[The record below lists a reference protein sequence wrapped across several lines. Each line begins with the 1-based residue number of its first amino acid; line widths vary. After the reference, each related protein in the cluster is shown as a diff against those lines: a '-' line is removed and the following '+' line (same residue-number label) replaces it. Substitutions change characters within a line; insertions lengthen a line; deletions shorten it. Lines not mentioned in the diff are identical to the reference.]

1 MRTTERTPS
10 AFARF
15 VRVTSLGSRPRA
27 EELAVRTGLSGLHIV
42 CRHSVRDHGGVTV
55 AAAFV
60 VFFTRCLSLSWQDAD
75 PVRAFSALRDTSL
88 PHHYWPGPHAAMGVH
103 GLWPLLHPVARP
115 VALETMGGKKLAIDS
130 SIWLYQFQIAMRDK
144 DGRALDN
151 AHILGFLR
159 RICKLL
165 FYGIKPVCSSLNGLR
180 TMTWC

>member
-1 MRTTERTPS
+1 MSCS
-10 AFARF
+10 ASSFQSDSSQFARVGRKLRIATLLSPSNQSSDF
-15 VRVTSLGSRPRA
+15 QLAA
-27 EELAVRTGLSGLHIV
+27 EHR
-42 CRHSVRDHGGVTV
+42 CR
-55 AAAFV
+55 
-60 VFFTRCLSLSWQDAD
+60 
-75 PVRAFSALRDTSL
+75 
-88 PHHYWPGPHAAMGVH
+88 MGVH

-165 FYGIKPVCSSLNGLR
+165 FYVIKPVSFVQFWDMGIPTVTSSLKHGDI
-180 TMTWC
+180 